1 MPNANQKVLAD
12 TARLEALR
20 RTLLMDSEVEA
31 AFDRLTNLARRIID
45 TPVSMVSL
53 VDDQRQ
59 FFKSAAG
66 FDFRETPVQGSFCQ
80 HVVET
85 GEPLIINDARSHPL
99 VSDSPYIAQHNFV
112 GYLGL
117 PLSTSDGHHIGSLCV
132 IDSKPHEWTQN
143 EIEILREI
151 SNSVMMEIELRV
163 KIEIEKEE
171 QRKISD
177 SEIYGRLDKQATKEF
192 GVYKVLEEIGSGG
205 MARVYRA
212 EHKLLCTQVAIKEM
226 LPEKFDDDAFL
237 ERFKR
242 EAEIVANLKH
252 PNIVRVF
259 DFGLE
264 QEYAYMVMEYIHGES
279 LAELMQRDGPLTL
292 EQTLTILDDVSNA
305 LMYAHKSQIIHRDI
319 KPANIMLRRR
329 VEDGEMT
336 DDYHATLTDF
346 GIAKMHGNTSQLTG
360 DYLLGTLDFMS
371 PEQLMSDKNIDCR
384 ADVYSLGVM
393 AYYMLTNQFPI
404 KASNPTN
411 MIIAHLQHRPVSA
424 NKVADHIPQHISDA
438 LDQALAK
445 KPDHRPQSPLDFL
458 ELLQPISASNNLKF
472 V

>member
-1 MPNANQKVLAD
+1 MPNAATKILAD

-20 RTLLMDSEVEA
+20 KTLLMDSEVEA

-59 FFKSAAG
+59 FFKSAEG
-66 FDFRETPVQGSFCQ
+66 LDIRETPVRGSFCQ

-99 VSDSPYIAQHNFV
+99 VSDSPYIKNHQFV

-117 PLSTSDGHHIGSLCV
+117 PLSTSDGHNIGSLCV

-163 KIEIEKEE
+163 KIELEQEQ

-177 SEIYGRLDKQATKEF
+177 SEIYGTLDRQATKEF

-226 LPEKFDDDAFL
+226 RPDKFNDDSFL

-242 EAEIVANLKH
+242 EAEIVAKLKH

-264 QEYAYMVMEYIHGES
+264 QEHAYMVMEYIQGES
-279 LAELMQRDGPLTL
+279 LAELMQRNGPLTL
-292 EQTLTILDDVSNA
+292 EQTLTILDDVTNA
-305 LMYAHKSQIIHRDI
+305 LMYAHTSQIIHRDI

-329 VEDGEMT
+329 IEDGEMIE
-336 DDYHATLTDF
+336 DYHATLTDF
-346 GIAKMHGNTSQLTG
+346 GIAKMHGSTSQLTG

-404 KASNPTN
+404 RASNPTN
-411 MIIAHLQHRPVSA
+411 MIIAHLQQQPVSA
-424 NKVADHIPQHISDA
+424 NKIVPDIPQQISDA

-445 KPDHRPQSPLDFL
+445 NPDHRPQSPLEFMR
-458 ELLQPISASNNLKF
+458 LLSE
-472 V
+472 